1 MTELA
6 SLTPEEQNNLF
17 RARRTVLQMLKDRG
31 YEIEDVDLDADFET
45 FAMTCFTLAAMN
57 GVYDHKGDGP
67 RIRTKFDTPVSHRIG
82 KKEVLEWLE
91 EADRSGVRRVILIL
105 REDNVTSGVRSSLER
120 MRDRI
125 HVELFHIKEVMI
137 NITEHELV
145 PKHEVLNEQEKAD
158 LLERYK
164 VEPSQL
170 PRIHKTDPVVRYL
183 GVGEGTILKITRK
196 SETAGKYV
204 TYRVVG

>member
-31 YEIEDVDLDADFET
+31 YEIEDVDLDADFDT
-45 FAMTCFTLAAMN
+45 FTMTCFTLSAMN

-67 RIRTKFDTPVSHRIG
+67 RIRTKFDMPVTHRLG
-82 KKEVLEWLE
+82 KNEIMQWID
-91 EADRSGVRRVILIL
+91 EAERSGVRRVIIIM
-105 REDNVTSGVRSSLER
+105 REDNVTSNMKQTLEQVRHR
-120 MRDRI
+120 C
-125 HVELFHIKEVMI
+125 HVELFNIKEVII

-145 PKHEVLNEQEKAD
+145 PKHEVLSEQEKND
-158 LLERYK
+158 FLERYK

-170 PRIHKTDPVVRYL
+170 PRILKTDPVVRYL